1 MSFNGAGQIF
11 YVCPSFPFGIEGGM
25 WDVIVLIPDHCFS
38 LYFSY
43 HSLVEIQ
50 LIGHKFGGHS
60 FICTLQCILLP
71 CDTICDSAV
80 SHMTAHDIYANN
92 AHDLCATSI

>member
-1 MSFNGAGQIF
+1 
-11 YVCPSFPFGIEGGM
+11 M
-25 WDVIVLIPDHCFS
+25 WDVIVLIPDQCLS

-50 LIGHKFGGHS
+50 LKGHKFRGYS

-71 CDTICDSAV
+71 CDTICNSAV
-80 SHMTAHDIYANN
+80 FHMTIHNIYANSTQ
-92 AHDLCATSI
+92 DLFANSI